1 MTVALCKHYLPLC
14 PLEVCRDLAC
24 KNEALCHDVSRYIS
38 SVLQV
43 SVIYDIPLKEL
54 RLFTDYGRTSRP
66 LYIVHD
72 QQLLIKRG
80 HITKLGDES
89 DNYNW
94 QNLVVDGLVE

>member
-1 MTVALCKHYLPLC
+1 MFIIYQVHIPGNTLVVEP
-14 PLEVCRDLAC
+14 PPP
-24 KNEALCHDVSRYIS
+24 
-38 SVLQV
+38 QV